1 MHRHNLLFIKV
12 GQSSRECYN
21 YKIIQQKMVY
31 RPLVCY
37 HSKKLENRSRYSST
51 KPELPQAYGELGAV
65 PTEVVRDEVELLI
78 RCQEVLVS
86 YVTHA
91 RAGLNPVGRLKL
103 VQLVVDQGWTQAR
116 VAPKPHPHNKSTHP
130 AEPCHNLVN
139 QILALVER
147 KERSTRGIQ
156 LEREQMALV
165 VPKDITQQIQFSGE

>member
-1 MHRHNLLFIKV
+1 M
-12 GQSSRECYN
+12 
-21 YKIIQQKMVY
+21 
-31 RPLVCY
+31 CY

-116 VAPKPHPHNKSTHP
+116 VAQKPHTDIGGTTPTPHTR
-130 AEPCHNLVN
+130 NL
-139 QILALVER
+139 
-147 KERSTRGIQ
+147 RGSN
-156 LEREQMALV
+156 
-165 VPKDITQQIQFSGE
+165 T